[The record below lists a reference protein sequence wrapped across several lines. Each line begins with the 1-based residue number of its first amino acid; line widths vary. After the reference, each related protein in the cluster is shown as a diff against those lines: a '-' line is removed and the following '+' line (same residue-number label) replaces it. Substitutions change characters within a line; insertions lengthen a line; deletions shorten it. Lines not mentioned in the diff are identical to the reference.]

1 MSELEIA
8 KIMKQL
14 LEAVDYLH
22 SCGII
27 HRDLKPENILMH
39 MEKLML
45 SDDTVIQNVPWKEW
59 KHEAVQTAF
68 EQGHVYQTEF
78 TQEDRDLF
86 KRLKEAQQ
94 KQNDLN
100 ELISQEEDKE

>member
-1 MSELEIA
+1 MIRHPYITEIRDVYEETNYIYISMECVRGGELSDYINKDYMSELEIA

-27 HRDLKPENILMH
+27 HRDLKPENILMN

-59 KHEAVQTAF
+59 KHEAV
-68 EQGHVYQTEF
+68 
-78 TQEDRDLF
+78 
-86 KRLKEAQQ
+86 
-94 KQNDLN
+94 
-100 ELISQEEDKE
+100 